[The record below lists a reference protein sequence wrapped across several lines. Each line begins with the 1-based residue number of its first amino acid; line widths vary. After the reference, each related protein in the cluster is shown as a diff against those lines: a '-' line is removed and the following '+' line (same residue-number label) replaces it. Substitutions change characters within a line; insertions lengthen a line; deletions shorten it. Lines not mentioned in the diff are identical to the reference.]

1 MFDGK
6 TSSRI
11 YGEDLEGI
19 IESIRQN
26 DFHLIR
32 FGKYE
37 TFSSVH

>member
-1 MFDGK
+1 MFDEK

-11 YGEDLEGI
+11 YGQDLEGI
-19 IESIRQN
+19 SESIRQY

-37 TFSSVH
+37 MFSSVH